1 MGTHPIFE
9 SDFDCLTVQ
18 SKWKIAAQ
26 CGAYLALGL
35 ILAVVRNRSATFG
48 QTKKRMA
55 SLDKFYEPPIGD
67 HQIKKTFI
75 TLSKDE
81 ATEDFIKWSKER
93 TEQFFL
99 QLFYDV
105 TAPFMKIFTTK
116 TTTNAI
122 LGRGEMFVV
131 SKEQLMKML
140 PDVYA
145 ENPDHKF
152 KNWIDLGAGDGG
164 ALIRGPSLMTEK
176 MSTTEIC
183 PVMRKR
189 LEWRG
194 FTVEDTDNWDQTET
208 KWDVISMLNL
218 LDRAAYPDMFLDKAY
233 DALAPDGILIIA
245 IVLPYRPYVERGGTI
260 ANKPYADVHKFISP
274 SRKYVDQ
281 VDRFIK
287 AVEKKGF
294 KHTTWSSVPYLCEG
308 DRTIGYYSLKDT
320 IIVFRKDSTISS
332 VSQSNQP
339 STEQKKDEL

>member
-75 TLSKDE
+75 TL
-81 ATEDFIKWSKER
+81 SKER